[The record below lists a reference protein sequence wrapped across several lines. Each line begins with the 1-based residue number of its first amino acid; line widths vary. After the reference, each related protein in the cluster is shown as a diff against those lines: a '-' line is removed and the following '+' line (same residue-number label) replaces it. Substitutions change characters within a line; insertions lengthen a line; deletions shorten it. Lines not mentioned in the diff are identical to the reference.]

1 MEQMNK
7 AEIHSELCNK
17 MQSAKDTYCR
27 NTCTAPEIDIDRMIK
42 YKRKQS
48 VKKVSRIAAVFLVFI
63 ITSVFFAQEFF
74 SDNGYGK
81 YIVQKSVSSMSPLD
95 VKTERLG
102 SGEPLSVVHIDD
114 EVQLDKFNEFMGREL
129 VLGYM
134 PEGYE
139 FKCGKGYKAN
149 NFYIVLYQYE
159 AGDIYMDIYVEDID
173 YNNGKMHIRGELV
186 KTLDNG
192 DKIYGEKLD
201 KDTYVVT
208 RIINDDIFVVIDGD
222 GSYEEAMKVVENV
235 SVEML

>member
-1 MEQMNK
+1 MEQRTET
-7 AEIHSELCNK
+7 EIYSELCHK
-17 MQSAKDTYCR
+17 MQSAKDAYCR
-27 NTCTAPEIDIDRMIK
+27 NTYAAPDIDIDRLVK
-42 YKRKQS
+42 HKRKQTI
-48 VKKVSRIAAVFLVFI
+48 KRVSRVAAVFLAFI

-95 VKTERLG
+95 ITTERLD
-102 SGEPLSVVHIDD
+102 SGETFSIVYVDD
-114 EVQLDKFNEFMGREL
+114 EMQLDKFNEFMGREM
-129 VLGYM
+129 VIGYM

-139 FKCGKGYKAN
+139 FKCGEGHKTNRY
-149 NFYIVLYQYE
+149 YIVLYEYKSKN
-159 AGDIYMDIYVEDID
+159 AYMNVGAEDID
-173 YNNGKMHIRGELV
+173 YDGKVHIRGELV

-201 KDTYVVT
+201 KGTYVVT

-222 GSYEEAMKVVENV
+222 GSYEEAMRVVENL

>member
-1 MEQMNK
+1 MEQMTK

-48 VKKVSRIAAVFLVFI
+48 VKKVSRIAAVVLVFI

-95 VKTERLG
+95 ITTERLG

-139 FKCGKGYKAN
+139 FDYCEGEKGDNILTLFYKYKA
-149 NFYIVLYQYE
+149 QSS
-159 AGDIYMDIYVEDID
+159 YMEFLITD
-173 YNNGKMHIRGELV
+173 NGHSSKVYIRGKLV

-192 DKIYGEKLD
+192 NEIFGEQYDDGRFTVTKIID
-201 KDTYVVT
+201 
-208 RIINDDIFVVIDGD
+208 DDIFVVMDSNGD
-222 GSYEEAMKVVENV
+222 YNEAIKVAENV
-235 SVEML
+235 SVE

>member
-1 MEQMNK
+1 MEQMTR
-7 AEIHSELCNK
+7 AEIHNELCRK

-27 NTCTAPEIDIDRMIK
+27 NTYTAPEINIDRLIK
-42 YKRKQS
+42 YKRTQT
-48 VKKVSRIAAVFLVFI
+48 VKKISRVAAVFLVFI

-95 VKTERLG
+95 ITTERLG
-102 SGEPLSVVHIDD
+102 NGDPLSVVYIDD

-134 PEGYE
+134 PEEYK
-139 FKCGKGYKAN
+139 FKCCTGHKAN
-149 NFYIVLYQYE
+149 NFFTVLYQYE
-159 AGDIYMDIYVEDID
+159 AGDLYMDIDVVDID
-173 YNNGKMHIRGELV
+173 YDNGKMHIRGEFV

-201 KDTYVVT
+201 KDKYVVT
-208 RIINDDIFVVIDGD
+208 RIINDDIFVIIDGD

-235 SVEML
+235 SVE

>member
-1 MEQMNK
+1 MEQMTK

-95 VKTERLG
+95 ITTERLD
-102 SGEPLSVVHIDD
+102 SGETFSIVYVDD
-114 EVQLDKFNEFMGREL
+114 EMQLDKFNEFMGREM
-129 VLGYM
+129 VIGYM

-139 FKCGKGYKAN
+139 FKCGEGHKTKRYYTA
-149 NFYIVLYQYE
+149 LYQYE
-159 AGDIYMDIYVEDID
+159 SGNIYMDIYVADID
-173 YNNGKMHIRGELV
+173 YDSNVYINGELV

-192 DKIYGEKLD
+192 DKIYSKNPD
-201 KDTYVVT
+201 KGTYTVT

-222 GSYEEAMKVVENV
+222 GSYEEAMRVAENV
-235 SVEML
+235 SIE

>member
-1 MEQMNK
+1 MEQMTK

-27 NTCTAPEIDIDRMIK
+27 NTYAAPEINIDRLVK

-102 SGEPLSVVHIDD
+102 NGDPLSVVHIDD
-114 EVQLDKFNEFMGREL
+114 EVQLDKFNEFMGREP

-139 FKCGKGYKAN
+139 FKCGDGHKAEN
-149 NFYIVLYQYE
+149 VYIVFYQYE
-159 AGDIYMDIYVEDID
+159 YEAKNTHLYIRAEDID
-173 YNNGKMHIRGELV
+173 YKAKVHIRGELV

-192 DKIYGEKLD
+192 DRIYGEKLAEGS
-201 KDTYVVT
+201 YAVT
-208 RIINDDIFVVIDGD
+208 RIINDDIFVVIDSN
-222 GSYEEAMKVVENV
+222 GSYNEAIKVAENV
-235 SVEML
+235 SIK

>member
-1 MEQMNK
+1 MEQMTK
-7 AEIHSELCNK
+7 AEIHSELCHK
-17 MQSAKDTYCR
+17 MQSARDTYCR
-27 NTCTAPEIDIDRMIK
+27 NTCTAPEIDIDRLIK
-42 YKRKQS
+42 YKRKQTI
-48 VKKVSRIAAVFLVFI
+48 KRVSRVAAVFLVFI

-95 VKTERLG
+95 ITTERLG
-102 SGEPLSVVHIDD
+102 NGDPLSIVYVDD
-114 EVQLDKFNEFMGREL
+114 EVQLDKFNEFMGREP

-134 PEGYE
+134 PEEYE
-139 FKCGKGYKAN
+139 FKCCTGHKAK
-149 NFYIVLYQYE
+149 NFYTVLYEYE
-159 AGDIYMDIYVEDID
+159 AGDLYMDIDVEDID

-222 GSYEEAMKVVENV
+222 GSYEEAMRVVENV
-235 SVEML
+235 SIE

>member
-7 AEIHSELCNK
+7 AEIHRELCNK

-27 NTCTAPEIDIDRMIK
+27 NTYAAPEIDIDRLIK
-42 YKRKQS
+42 YKRRQT
-48 VKKVSRIAAVFLVFI
+48 VKKVGKIAAVFLVFI

-95 VKTERLG
+95 ITTERLG
-102 SGEPLSVVHIDD
+102 NGEPLSAVNIDD

-139 FKCGKGYKAN
+139 FERCTGHKAK
-149 NFYIVLYQYE
+149 NFYTVLYEYE
-159 AGDIYMDIYVEDID
+159 AGDLYMDIDVVDID
-173 YNNGKMHIRGELV
+173 YNNGKMYIRGEFV

-192 DKIYGEKLD
+192 DKIYGENPD
-201 KDTYVVT
+201 EGTYTVT

-222 GSYEEAMKVVENV
+222 GSYEEAMRVVENV
-235 SVEML
+235 SIE